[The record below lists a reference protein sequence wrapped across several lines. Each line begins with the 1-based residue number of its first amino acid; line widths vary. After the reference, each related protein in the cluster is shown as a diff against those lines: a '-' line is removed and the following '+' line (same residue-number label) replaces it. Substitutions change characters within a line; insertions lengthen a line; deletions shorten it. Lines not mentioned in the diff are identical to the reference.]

1 MPKKEEA
8 AVKAAFSPCLEITG
22 ESYFNFEEAK
32 QILRDSKFAGYAV
45 LHSSDI
51 DDAGNLKK
59 PHVQI
64 MFRFEKKTSAK
75 QVLEGLP
82 EGFIAN
88 GYLQRIKNWNG
99 ELRYLVHRDNPEKA
113 QYEVKDVFTFGN
125 IENYSSAFAKTH
137 AASSKVPFRMFLFLA
152 LHSKIRNYAEFAAV
166 IEDRHSSWIDSFSAL
181 TPGQIASIKCILEQK
196 YKIDLPFV
204 QSADYVE
211 FAPESA
217 AEEEKIAAFMAMC
230 KMYE

>member
-1 MPKKEEA
+1 MYAERGFYGQKVGIGVGKTVFGN
-8 AVKAAFSPCLEITG
+8 VKTFDLFFNACPQTDGAFYDPENQYHAQYS
-22 ESYFNFEEAK
+22 
-32 QILRDSKFAGYAV
+32 
-45 LHSSDI
+45 I
-51 DDAGNLKK
+51 D
-59 PHVQI
+59 
-64 MFRFEKKTSAK
+64 T
-75 QVLEGLP
+75 
-82 EGFIAN
+82 
-88 GYLQRIKNWNG
+88 
-99 ELRYLVHRDNPEKA
+99 HRDNPEKA

-125 IENYSSAFAKTH
+125 IENYSSAFAKTC
-137 AASSKVPFRMFLFLA
+137 AASKVPFRMFLFLA

-166 IEDRHSSWIDSFSAL
+166 IEDRHPSWIESFSTL

-196 YKIDLPFV
+196 YKIELPFV

>member
-1 MPKKEEA
+1 MPKKEGT

-22 ESYFNFEEAK
+22 ESYFDFEEAK
-32 QILRDSKFAGYAV
+32 QILRDSKFAGYAGY
-45 LHSSDI
+45 HYKCEDE
-51 DDAGNLKK
+51 AGNLKK

-125 IENYSSAFAKTH
+125 IENYSSAFAKTC
-137 AASSKVPFRMFLFLA
+137 AASKVPFRMFLFLA

-166 IEDRHSSWIDSFSAL
+166 IEDRHPSWIESFSTL

-196 YKIDLPFV
+196 YKIELPFV